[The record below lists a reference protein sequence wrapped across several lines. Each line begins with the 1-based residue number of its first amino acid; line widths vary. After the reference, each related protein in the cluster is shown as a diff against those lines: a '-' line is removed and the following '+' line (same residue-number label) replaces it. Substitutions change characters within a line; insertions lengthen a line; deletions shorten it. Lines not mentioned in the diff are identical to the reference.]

1 MYYNIETKET
11 AEKLPCKA
19 IIGTQT
25 FASIQP
31 LDLALLAKVGWRE
44 VVPAKVN
51 AGDVVTARTYI
62 QDGKDALKVQ
72 EIVAVKTTAELA
84 AEAKAVDDAQIAARA
99 EYEARLGAKR
109 EEIRK
114 AFPDEAQQK
123 VILALYNARPFT

>member
-51 AGDVVTARTYI
+51 AGEVVTARTYT
-62 QDGKDALKVQ
+62 QDGKNALKVQ

-84 AEAKAVDDAQIAARA
+84 AEAKAVDDVQTAARA
-99 EYEARLGAKR
+99 EYEARLEAKR

-123 VILALYNARPFT
+123 VVLAIYERMPFA

>member
-11 AEKLPCKA
+11 SEKLPCKVV
-19 IIGTQT
+19 IGTQT

-31 LDLALLAKVGWRE
+31 LDLALLAKAGWRE
-44 VVPAKVN
+44 IIPAKVT
-51 AGDVVTARTYI
+51 ADEVITARTYV

-72 EIVAVKTTAELA
+72 EVVITKTTAQIA
-84 AEAKAVDDAQIAARA
+84 AEAKAVDDVQTAARA
-99 EYEARLGAKR
+99 EYEARLEAKR

-123 VILALYNARPFT
+123 VVLALYERMPFA